1 MVTVL
6 LVERIPLSLLNSTN
20 PAVVDMCKLL
30 PRRGHKVIALT
41 LKNAERQK
49 DIVETFTVPFHF
61 QRRKH
66 MLKLLTSIGFSI
78 LAPIYAAYIAKRKR
92 VDVICYNDV
101 VPIFWPIAWFFLK
114 NVKKVQFEGDFITEY
129 VSKKGL
135 GRFIYNPLFQVEK
148 WHWNQYDIVAVTS
161 KAFKRLL
168 LASGVSKERIRI
180 LPESVDTH
188 LFRAEHRKTSK
199 NVSSPFTIV
208 THGILTHYKGADV
221 LLYAVKK
228 VVDKGYQLHL
238 TIVGDGPEKPV
249 LERLTKKLNIEKTV
263 SMVEWVPLER
273 VPHFISNARLGVV
286 LRRKSLANDLV
297 LTQALLQYACLRI
310 PILAPDTETIREEMK
325 HGESLIIYQASNADD
340 LADKIIF
347 AIEND
352 ALLGKF
358 AESAWQ
364 IATARHSREVI
375 AEKATSICL
384 SPVA

>member
-20 PAVVDMCKLL
+20 PAVVDMCQLL
-30 PRRGHKVIALT
+30 TRRGHKVITLT
-41 LKNAERQK
+41 LKNSERQK
-49 DIVETFTVPFHF
+49 DVVETFTVPFHF
-61 QRRKH
+61 QRQKH

-101 VPIFWPIAWFFLK
+101 VPIFWSIAWFFLK
-114 NVKKVQFEGDFITEY
+114 NVKKVHFEGDFISEY
-129 VSKKGL
+129 ISKEGL

-161 KAFKRLL
+161 KAFMKLL
-168 LASGVSKERIRI
+168 LVSGVPRKRIKI

-188 LFRAEHRKTSK
+188 LFRTEPRKTSK

-228 VVDKGYQLHL
+228 VMDKGYQLHL

-249 LERLTKKLNIEKTV
+249 LERLTRKLDIEKAV
-263 SMVEWVPLER
+263 SMVGWVPLVR

-297 LTQALLQYACLRI
+297 LTQALLQYACLRV

-325 HGESLIIYQASNADD
+325 HGENLIIYQASNADD

-352 ALLGKF
+352 ALLDKF

-364 IATARHSREVI
+364 IVTSRHSREVI
-375 AEKATSICL
+375 AEKAASICL
-384 SPVA
+384 SPVI

>member
-1 MVTVL
+1 MTVL

-30 PRRGHKVIALT
+30 TRRGHKVIALT

-49 DIVETFTVPFHF
+49 DIVETFTIPFHF

-114 NVKKVQFEGDFITEY
+114 NVKKVHFEGDFITEY

-168 LASGVSKERIRI
+168 LVNGVPGKCIKI

-188 LFRAEHRKTSK
+188 LFRAEPRKTSK

-228 VVDKGYQLHL
+228 VMDKGYQLHL

-249 LERLTKKLNIEKTV
+249 LENLTKKLNIEKTV
-263 SMVEWVPLER
+263 SMVGWVPLVR

-286 LRRKSLANDLV
+286 LRRKSIANDLV
-297 LTQALLQYACLRI
+297 LTQALLQYACLRV

-325 HGESLIIYQASNADD
+325 HGENLIIYQASNADD

-352 ALLGKF
+352 ALLDKF

-364 IATARHSREVI
+364 IVMTRHSREVI
-375 AEKATSICL
+375 AEKAASICL